1 MIVELYA
8 KSDVGRV
15 RRGNEDNFLVL
26 DLSTAANMD
35 RRRWRNPAPEN
46 LTRFDLGDK
55 GLVLVVSDG
64 MGGAL
69 AGDVASRMA
78 VDSVREMLDGRTED
92 GLRSESRP
100 RRVSEERHS
109 LRQPRH
115 SSEEPG
121 RLALRGHGRD
131 VYWRRVR
138 GDSLDLVQVGD
149 SRGYVIRKD
158 QIRLATKDQS
168 LVQQLVDV
176 GQISESE
183 AETHMFRNVILQ
195 ALGAQSEV
203 TPVTGKIRLRQDDLV
218 LLCSDGLSGKLRAED
233 IQRIVL
239 DSNGDLAKACDAL
252 IEEANNRGGE
262 DNITVVLARFLVT
275 ISKHPPAIE
284 ITIELPPL
292 EEDKTLDDTYEA
304 DTEPQNRARR
314 QHEWSHSYP
323 ALSLFVVSPFVQA
336 PVGFATDPLH
346 IDRRAFNTLN
356 TNSFAC
362 FEWRFAR
369 RRISGPRRSKH
380 FHRAFLQRS
389 LTRRNHRPNLSRQRI
404 HTPA

>member
-26 DLSTAANMD
+26 DLSTEQTWTGNEGAI
-35 RRRWRNPAPEN
+35 PPEK
-46 LTRFDLGDK
+46 LTRFDLGNK

-78 VDSVREMLDGRTED
+78 VDSVREMLIGSGGEEACDPNIDLVECLKNATVYANLAIH
-92 GLRSESRP
+92 LRSQEDSRCAGMGATFTGAA
-100 RRVSEERHS
+100 VK
-109 LRQPRH
+109 
-115 SSEEPG
+115 
-121 RLALRGHGRD
+121 
-131 VYWRRVR
+131 

-195 ALGAQSEV
+195 ALGAQSEI
-203 TPVTGKIRLRQDDLV
+203 TPVTGRIRLRQGDLV

-233 IQRIVL
+233 IQNIVVG
-239 DSNGDLAKACDAL
+239 SNGDLVKACDAL
-252 IEEANNRGGE
+252 IDEANNRGGE
-262 DNITVVLARFLVT
+262 DNITVVLARFHGDDLEA
-275 ISKHPPAIE
+275 PATE
-284 ITIELPPL
+284 RITIELPPL

-304 DTEPQNRARR
+304 DTEPKQM
-314 QHEWSHSYP
+314 
-323 ALSLFVVSPFVQA
+323 
-336 PVGFATDPLH
+336 
-346 IDRRAFNTLN
+346 
-356 TNSFAC
+356 
-362 FEWRFAR
+362 
-369 RRISGPRRSKH
+369 
-380 FHRAFLQRS
+380 
-389 LTRRNHRPNLSRQRI
+389 
-404 HTPA
+404 

>member
-26 DLSTAANMD
+26 DLSTAQTWTGAD
-35 RRRWRNPAPEN
+35 GGATPPAN

-78 VDSVREMLDGRTED
+78 VDSVRQMLVGEGEASCDPDLDLVECLKSATHYANTAIH
-92 GLRSESRP
+92 LRSQEDSRCA
-100 RRVSEERHS
+100 
-109 LRQPRH
+109 
-115 SSEEPG
+115 G
-121 RLALRGHGRD
+121 MGATFTGAA
-131 VYWRRVR
+131 VR

-158 QIRLATKDQS
+158 HIRLATKDQS

-203 TPVTGKIRLRQDDLV
+203 QPVTGRIHLRQGDLV

-233 IQRIVL
+233 IQQIVIN
-239 DSNGDLAKACDAL
+239 SKGDLAKACDRL

-262 DNITVVLARFLVT
+262 DNITVVLARFHGDDLEE
-275 ISKHPPAIE
+275 PATDR

-304 DTEPQNRARR
+304 DTEP
-314 QHEWSHSYP
+314 H
-323 ALSLFVVSPFVQA
+323 
-336 PVGFATDPLH
+336 
-346 IDRRAFNTLN
+346 
-356 TNSFAC
+356 
-362 FEWRFAR
+362 
-369 RRISGPRRSKH
+369 
-380 FHRAFLQRS
+380 
-389 LTRRNHRPNLSRQRI
+389 
-404 HTPA
+404 